1 MKKLAKLTS
10 LLLAGIM
17 ALAMLTACNGTPSA
31 AEAEALGK
39 QYTAQA
45 LAILNE
51 YRATQNTEQTPYPQ
65 LDNDPELLALAEQQL
80 MRIGQDGKILGSDT
94 LYIPPEEEKKN
105 LNVWVMIEP
114 FKPGEKGDVT
124 ERYPA
129 LALTKQRLEELN
141 TTKVFGG
148 NLPLASQ
155 KTLDDIT
162 RVAFAYRVVG
172 GKAYVAMAFAHP
184 IEQKRP

>member
-17 ALAMLTACNGTPSA
+17 ALAMLTACNGTPGA

-65 LDNDPELLALAEQQL
+65 LDNDPELLALAEQRL
-80 MRIGQDGKILGSDT
+80 MLIGQDGKIAGNDT
-94 LYIPPEEEKKN
+94 WYIKYEGNKS
-105 LNVWVMIEP
+105 LDIRVMLEP
-114 FKPGEKGDVT
+114 FKPGEMGDVT

-129 LALTKQRLEELN
+129 LALTEQRLAELN
-141 TTKVFGG
+141 TTKEFGG

-155 KTLDDIT
+155 KMLGIT

-172 GKAYVAMAFAHP
+172 GKAYVAMAFARP
-184 IEQKRP
+184 IK

>member
-17 ALAMLTACNGTPSA
+17 ALALLTACNGTPGA

-65 LDNDPELLALAEQQL
+65 LDNDPELLALAEQRL
-80 MRIGQDGKILGSDT
+80 MLIGQDGKIAGSDT
-94 LYIPPEEEKKN
+94 WYTPDEGKEYLDIR
-105 LNVWVMIEP
+105 VMIEP
-114 FKPGEKGDVT
+114 LGPGEMGNIN

-129 LALTKQRLEELN
+129 LALTEQRLAELN
-141 TTKVFGG
+141 TTKVFCEEI
-148 NLPLASQ
+148 PLASQ
-155 KTLDDIT
+155 KMLKIT

-172 GKAYVAMAFAHP
+172 GKAYVAMAFAAP
-184 IEQKRP
+184 KK

>member
-17 ALAMLTACNGTPSA
+17 ALALLTACNGTPST

-39 QYTAQA
+39 QYTEQA

-51 YRATQNTEQTPYPQ
+51 YRATQNSEQTPYPQ
-65 LDNDPELLALAEQQL
+65 LDNDPELLALAEQRL
-80 MRIGQDGKILGSDT
+80 MLIGQDGKIVGSDT
-94 LYIPPEEEKKN
+94 WYIPDEGKEY
-105 LNVWVMIEP
+105 LNVWVMIE
-114 FKPGEKGDVT
+114 PGEKGDVT

-129 LALTKQRLEELN
+129 LAVTEQRLAELN

-148 NLPLASQ
+148 EIPLASQ
-155 KTLDDIT
+155 KMLKIT
-162 RVAFAYRVVG
+162 KVAFAYRVVG
-172 GKAYVAMAFAHP
+172 GKAYVAMAFAAP
-184 IEQKRP
+184 KK

>member
-17 ALAMLTACNGTPSA
+17 ALALLTACNGTPGA

-39 QYTAQA
+39 QYTEQA

-51 YRATQNTEQTPYPQ
+51 YRATQNTEQTPYPK
-65 LDNDPELLALAEQQL
+65 LDNDPELLALAEQRL
-80 MRIGQDGKILGSDT
+80 ELIGQDGKIAGSDT
-94 LYIPPEEEKKN
+94 WYTPDEGKEYLDIR
-105 LNVWVMIEP
+105 VMIEP
-114 FKPGEKGDVT
+114 LGPGEMGNIN

-129 LALTKQRLEELN
+129 LALTEQRLAELN
-141 TTKVFGG
+141 TTKVFCGEI
-148 NLPLASQ
+148 PLASQ
-155 KTLDDIT
+155 KMLKIT

-172 GKAYVAMAFAHP
+172 GKAYVAMAFVAP
-184 IEQKRP
+184 KK

>member
-17 ALAMLTACNGTPSA
+17 ALALLTACNGTPGA

-80 MRIGQDGKILGSDT
+80 KRIGQDGKIAMGDT
-94 LYIPPEEEKKN
+94 WYPKVEG
-105 LNVWVMIEP
+105 NVILDALVMIEP
-114 FKPGEKGDVT
+114 LGPGEKGDIN

-129 LALTKQRLEELN
+129 LALTEQRLAELK
-141 TTKVFGG
+141 TTKVFGA
-148 NLPLASQ
+148 NWPLASQ

-172 GKAYVAMAFAHP
+172 GKAYVARAFAAP
-184 IEQKRP
+184 MPQ

>member
-1 MKKLAKLTS
+1 MKKLAKLIS

-17 ALAMLTACNGTPSA
+17 ALAMLTACNGTPGA

-51 YRATQNTEQTPYPQ
+51 YRATQNTEQTLYPQ
-65 LDNDPELLALAEQQL
+65 LDNDPGLLALAEQRL
-80 MRIGQDGKILGSDT
+80 MLIGQDGKIAGKDT
-94 LYIPPEEEKKN
+94 WDTKGEGKEYLD
-105 LNVWVMIEP
+105 VRVMIEP
-114 FKPGEKGDVT
+114 LGPGEMGDIN

-129 LALTKQRLEELN
+129 LALTEQRLAELN

-155 KTLDDIT
+155 KMLDIT
-162 RVAFAYRVVG
+162 KVAFAYRVVG

-184 IEQKRP
+184 IK

>member
-17 ALAMLTACNGTPSA
+17 ALAMLTACNGSGGGN
-31 AEAEALGK
+31 AEALGK
-39 QYTAQA
+39 QYTEQA

-65 LDNDPELLALAEQQL
+65 LDNDPELLALAEQRL
-80 MRIGQDGKILGSDT
+80 MLIGQDGKIVGSDT
-94 LYIPPEEEKKN
+94 WYIPDEGKEY
-105 LNVWVMIEP
+105 LNVWVMIE
-114 FKPGEKGDVT
+114 PGEKGDVT

-129 LALTKQRLEELN
+129 LAVTEKRLAELN

-148 NLPLASQ
+148 EIPLAST
-155 KTLDDIT
+155 KMLKIT
-162 RVAFAYRVVG
+162 KVAFAYRVVG
-172 GKAYVAMAFAHP
+172 GKAYVAMAFAAP
-184 IEQKRP
+184 KK

>member
-17 ALAMLTACNGTPSA
+17 ALALLTACNGTPGA

-65 LDNDPELLALAEQQL
+65 LDNDPGLLALAEQRL
-80 MRIGQDGKILGSDT
+80 MLIGQDGKIAAGDT
-94 LYIPPEEEKKN
+94 WYT
-105 LNVWVMIEP
+105 NVEGNVILDARVMIEP
-114 FKPGEKGDVT
+114 LGPGEMGDAT
-124 ERYPA
+124 ERCPA
-129 LALTKQRLEELN
+129 LALTEERLAELN
-141 TTKVFGG
+141 TTKVFGA
-148 NLPLASQ
+148 NLPLAST
-155 KTLDDIT
+155 KMLKIT
-162 RVAFAYRVVG
+162 KVTFAYRVVG
-172 GKAYVAMAFAHP
+172 GKAYVAMAFAAP
-184 IEQKRP
+184 MK

>member
-17 ALAMLTACNGTPSA
+17 ALALLTACGGTPSA

-80 MRIGQDGKILGSDT
+80 MLIGQDGKIAGNDTWYIKYEGNKILDVRVMLEPLG
-94 LYIPPEEEKKN
+94 
-105 LNVWVMIEP
+105 
-114 FKPGEKGDVT
+114 PGEMGDVT

-141 TTKVFGG
+141 ATKVFGG
-148 NLPLASQ
+148 DLPLAS
-155 KTLDDIT
+155 KKMLKSTK
-162 RVAFAYRVVG
+162 VAFAYRVVG
-172 GKAYVAMAFAHP
+172 GKAYVAMAFEAP
-184 IEQKRP
+184 IPR

>member
-17 ALAMLTACNGTPSA
+17 ALAMLTACNGTPGA

-39 QYTAQA
+39 QYTEQA

-65 LDNDPELLALAEQQL
+65 LDNDPELLALAEQRL
-80 MRIGQDGKILGSDT
+80 MLIGQDGKIAGSDT
-94 LYIPPEEEKKN
+94 WYTPDEGKEYLDIR
-105 LNVWVMIEP
+105 VMIEP
-114 FKPGEKGDVT
+114 LGPGEMGNIN

-129 LALTKQRLEELN
+129 LALTEQRLAELN
-141 TTKVFGG
+141 TTKVFCEEI
-148 NLPLASQ
+148 PLASQ
-155 KTLDDIT
+155 KMLKIT

-172 GKAYVAMAFAHP
+172 GKAYVAMAFAAP
-184 IEQKRP
+184 KK

>member
-17 ALAMLTACNGTPSA
+17 ALALLTACNGTPGA

-51 YRATQNTEQTPYPQ
+51 YRATQNTVQTPYPQ
-65 LDNDPELLALAEQQL
+65 LDNDQELLALAEQRL
-80 MRIGQDGKILGSDT
+80 MLIGQDGKIAGKDT
-94 LYIPPEEEKKN
+94 WDTKGEGKEYLD
-105 LNVWVMIEP
+105 VRVMIEP
-114 FKPGEKGDVT
+114 LGPGEMGDAT
-124 ERYPA
+124 ERCPA
-129 LALTKQRLEELN
+129 LALTKQRLAELN

-155 KTLDDIT
+155 KMLKIT
-162 RVAFAYRVVG
+162 KVAFAYRVVG
-172 GKAYVAMAFAHP
+172 GKAYVAMAFAAP
-184 IEQKRP
+184 MPQ

>member
-39 QYTAQA
+39 QYTEQA

-65 LDNDPELLALAEQQL
+65 LDNDPKLLALAEKRL
-80 MRIGQDGKILGSDT
+80 ELIGQDGKIAGSDT
-94 LYIPPEEEKKN
+94 WYTPEEGKEY
-105 LNVWVMIEP
+105 LDIRVMIEP
-114 FKPGEKGDVT
+114 LGPGEMGSIN

-129 LALTKQRLEELN
+129 LALTEQRLAELN
-141 TTKVFGG
+141 TTKVFCEEI
-148 NLPLASQ
+148 PLASQ
-155 KTLDDIT
+155 KMLKIT

-172 GKAYVAMAFAHP
+172 GKAYVAMAFAAP
-184 IEQKRP
+184 KK

>member
-17 ALAMLTACNGTPSA
+17 ALAMLTACNGSGGGN
-31 AEAEALGK
+31 AEALGK
-39 QYTAQA
+39 QYTEQA

-65 LDNDPELLALAEQQL
+65 LDNDPELLALAEQRL
-80 MRIGQDGKILGSDT
+80 MLIGQDGKIVGSDT
-94 LYIPPEEEKKN
+94 WYIPDEGKEY

-114 FKPGEKGDVT
+114 LGPGEKGDVT

-129 LALTKQRLEELN
+129 LAVTEKRLAELN

-148 NLPLASQ
+148 EIPLAST
-155 KTLDDIT
+155 KMLKIT
-162 RVAFAYRVVG
+162 KVAFAYRVVG
-172 GKAYVAMAFAHP
+172 GKAYVAMAFAAP
-184 IEQKRP
+184 IK

>member
-17 ALAMLTACNGTPSA
+17 ALAMLTACNGTPGA

-65 LDNDPELLALAEQQL
+65 LDNDPELLALAEQRL
-80 MRIGQDGKILGSDT
+80 MLIGQDGKIAAGDT
-94 LYIPPEEEKKN
+94 WHTKVEG
-105 LNVWVMIEP
+105 NVILDARVMIEP
-114 FKPGEKGDVT
+114 LGPGEMGDAT

-129 LALTKQRLEELN
+129 LALTEQRLAELN
-141 TTKVFGG
+141 NTNVFGG

-155 KTLDDIT
+155 KMLKIT
-162 RVAFAYRVVG
+162 KVAFAYRVVG
-172 GKAYVAMAFAHP
+172 GKAYVAMAFAAP
-184 IEQKRP
+184 MPQ

>member
-17 ALAMLTACNGTPSA
+17 ALAMLTACNGTPGA

-65 LDNDPELLALAEQQL
+65 LANDPELLALAEQRL
-80 MRIGQDGKILGSDT
+80 MLIGQDGKIAGSDT
-94 LYIPPEEEKKN
+94 WYTPEEGKEY
-105 LNVWVMIEP
+105 LDIRVMIEP
-114 FKPGEKGDVT
+114 LGPGEMGDVT

-129 LALTKQRLEELN
+129 LALTEQRLAELN
-141 TTKVFGG
+141 TTKVFCEEI
-148 NLPLASQ
+148 PLASQ
-155 KTLDDIT
+155 KMLKIT

-172 GKAYVAMAFAHP
+172 GKAYVAMAFAAP
-184 IEQKRP
+184 MPQ

>member
-1 MKKLAKLTS
+1 MKKLTKLTS

-17 ALAMLTACNGTPSA
+17 ALALFTACNGTPSA

-39 QYTAQA
+39 QYTEQA

-65 LDNDPELLALAEQQL
+65 LNTDPDLLALAEQQL
-80 MRIGQDGKILGSDT
+80 MLIGQDGKILGSDT
-94 LYIPPEEEKKN
+94 LYIPEGKEY
-105 LNVWVMIEP
+105 LNVWVMLEP

-129 LALTKQRLEELN
+129 LAVTEKRLAELN
-141 TTKVFGG
+141 TTKVFCGEI
-148 NLPLASQ
+148 PLASQ

-162 RVAFAYRVVG
+162 KVAFAYRVVG
-172 GKAYVAMAFAHP
+172 GKAYVAIAFEHP
-184 IEQKRP
+184 IKP

>member
-17 ALAMLTACNGTPSA
+17 ALALLTACNGTPGA

-65 LDNDPELLALAEQQL
+65 LDNDPELLALAEKRL
-80 MRIGQDGKILGSDT
+80 ELIGQDGKIAVKDT
-94 LYIPPEEEKKN
+94 WYTPEEEKEY
-105 LNVWVMIEP
+105 LDVRVMIEP
-114 FKPGEKGDVT
+114 LGPVEMGDVT

-129 LALTKQRLEELN
+129 LALTEQRLAELN
-141 TTKVFGG
+141 TTKVFCEEI
-148 NLPLASQ
+148 PLASQ
-155 KTLDDIT
+155 KMLKIT

-172 GKAYVAMAFAHP
+172 GKAYVAMAFAAP
-184 IEQKRP
+184 KK

>member
-17 ALAMLTACNGTPSA
+17 ALALLTACGGTPGA

-51 YRATQNTEQTPYPQ
+51 YRATQNTEQTPYPK
-65 LDNDPELLALAEQQL
+65 LDNDPELLALAEQRL
-80 MRIGQDGKILGSDT
+80 MLIGQDGKILGSDT
-94 LYIPPEEEKKN
+94 LYIPNEGKEY

-114 FKPGEKGDVT
+114 LGPGEMGDAT
-124 ERYPA
+124 ERCPA
-129 LALTKQRLEELN
+129 LALTEQRLAELN
-141 TTKVFGG
+141 TTKVFGAD
-148 NLPLASQ
+148 LPLASQ
-155 KTLDDIT
+155 KMLKIT

-172 GKAYVAMAFAHP
+172 GKAYVAMAFAAP
-184 IEQKRP
+184 IK

>member
-17 ALAMLTACNGTPSA
+17 ALALLTACGGSGGGN
-31 AEAEALGK
+31 AEALGK
-39 QYTAQA
+39 QYTEQA

-65 LDNDPELLALAEQQL
+65 LDNDPELLALAEQRL
-80 MRIGQDGKILGSDT
+80 MLIGQDGKILGSDT
-94 LYIPPEEEKKN
+94 LYIPNEGKEY

-114 FKPGEKGDVT
+114 LGPGEKGDVT

-129 LALTKQRLEELN
+129 LALTEQRLAELN
-141 TTKVFGG
+141 TTKVFGAD
-148 NLPLASQ
+148 LPLASQ
-155 KTLDDIT
+155 KMLKIT

-172 GKAYVAMAFAHP
+172 GKAYVAMAFAAP
-184 IEQKRP
+184 IK

>member
-17 ALAMLTACNGTPSA
+17 ALALLTACNGTPST

-39 QYTAQA
+39 QYTEQA

-51 YRATQNTEQTPYPQ
+51 YRATQNSEQTPYPQ
-65 LDNDPELLALAEQQL
+65 LDNDPELLALAEQRL
-80 MRIGQDGKILGSDT
+80 MLIGQDGKILGTDT
-94 LYIPPEEEKKN
+94 LYIPEEGKEY

-114 FKPGEKGDVT
+114 LGPGEKGDVT

-129 LALTKQRLEELN
+129 LALTEQRLTELN
-141 TTKVFGG
+141 ATKVFGG
-148 NLPLASQ
+148 DLPLASQ
-155 KTLDDIT
+155 KMLKIT
-162 RVAFAYRVVG
+162 KVAFAYRVVG
-172 GKAYVAMAFAHP
+172 GKAYVAMAFAAP
-184 IEQKRP
+184 KK

>member
-17 ALAMLTACNGTPSA
+17 ALALLTACNGTPGA

-80 MRIGQDGKILGSDT
+80 MLIGQDGKILGSDT
-94 LYIPPEEEKKN
+94 LYIPEGKEY
-105 LNVWVMIEP
+105 LNVWVMLEP

-129 LALTKQRLEELN
+129 LALTEERLAELN

-148 NLPLASQ
+148 DLPLASQ
-155 KTLDDIT
+155 KMLKIT
-162 RVAFAYRVVG
+162 KVAFAYRVVG
-172 GKAYVAMAFAHP
+172 GKAYVAMAFAAP
-184 IEQKRP
+184 MK

>member
-1 MKKLAKLTS
+1 MKKLAKLIS

-39 QYTAQA
+39 QYTEQA

-65 LDNDPELLALAEQQL
+65 LDNDPELLALAEQRL
-80 MRIGQDGKILGSDT
+80 MLIGQDGKIAAKDTWYTSDEGKEYLDVRVMLEPLG
-94 LYIPPEEEKKN
+94 
-105 LNVWVMIEP
+105 
-114 FKPGEKGDVT
+114 PGEMGDAT

-129 LALTKQRLEELN
+129 LALTEQRLAELN

-155 KTLDDIT
+155 KMLKIEK
-162 RVAFAYRVVG
+162 VAFAYRVVG

-184 IEQKRP
+184 IK

>member
-17 ALAMLTACNGTPSA
+17 VLALLTACNGSGGGN
-31 AEAEALGK
+31 AEALGK
-39 QYTAQA
+39 QYTEQA

-65 LDNDPELLALAEQQL
+65 LATDPDLFALAEQRL
-80 MRIGQDGKILGSDT
+80 KLIGQDGKILGSDT
-94 LYIPPEEEKKN
+94 LYIPNEGKEY

-114 FKPGEKGDVT
+114 LGPGEKGDVT

-129 LALTKQRLEELN
+129 LAVTEKRLAELN

-148 NLPLASQ
+148 DLPLASQ
-155 KTLDDIT
+155 KMLKIT
-162 RVAFAYRVVG
+162 KVAFAYRVVG
-172 GKAYVAMAFAHP
+172 GKAYVAMAFAAP
-184 IEQKRP
+184 IK

>member
-10 LLLAGIM
+10 LLLAGIV

-39 QYTAQA
+39 QYTEQA

-65 LDNDPELLALAEQQL
+65 LDNDPKLLALAEKRL
-80 MRIGQDGKILGSDT
+80 ELIGQDGKIAGSDT
-94 LYIPPEEEKKN
+94 WYTPEEGKEY
-105 LNVWVMIEP
+105 LDIRVMIEP
-114 FKPGEKGDVT
+114 LGPGEMGNIN

-129 LALTKQRLEELN
+129 LALTEQRLAELN
-141 TTKVFGG
+141 TTKVFCGEI
-148 NLPLASQ
+148 PLASQ
-155 KTLDDIT
+155 KMLKIT
-162 RVAFAYRVVG
+162 KVAFAYRVVG
-172 GKAYVAMAFAHP
+172 GKAYVAMAFVAP
-184 IEQKRP
+184 KK

>member
-17 ALAMLTACNGTPSA
+17 ALALLTACGGTPGT

-51 YRATQNTEQTPYPQ
+51 YRATQNTEQTPYPK
-65 LDNDPELLALAEQQL
+65 LDNDPELLALAEQRL
-80 MRIGQDGKILGSDT
+80 MLIGQDGKIAGNDT
-94 LYIPPEEEKKN
+94 WYIKYEGNKS
-105 LNVWVMIEP
+105 LDIRVMLEP
-114 FKPGEKGDVT
+114 FKPGEMGDVT

-129 LALTKQRLEELN
+129 LALTEKRLAELN
-141 TTKVFGG
+141 NTNVFGG

-155 KTLDDIT
+155 KMLDIT
-162 RVAFAYRVVG
+162 KVAFAYRVVG
-172 GKAYVAMAFAHP
+172 GKAYVAMAFAHS
-184 IEQKRP
+184 IK

>member
-17 ALAMLTACNGTPSA
+17 ALALLTACNGTPGA

-65 LDNDPELLALAEQQL
+65 LDNDPELLALAEQRL
-80 MRIGQDGKILGSDT
+80 MLIGQDGKIAGKDT
-94 LYIPPEEEKKN
+94 WDTKGEGKEYLD
-105 LNVWVMIEP
+105 VRVMIEP
-114 FKPGEKGDVT
+114 LGPGEMGDIN

-129 LALTKQRLEELN
+129 LALTEQRLAELK

-155 KTLDDIT
+155 KMLDIT
-162 RVAFAYRVVG
+162 KVAFAYRVVG

-184 IEQKRP
+184 IK

>member
-45 LAILNE
+45 LTILNE

-65 LDNDPELLALAEQQL
+65 LDNDPELLALAEQRL
-80 MRIGQDGKILGSDT
+80 MLIGQDGKIAGNDT
-94 LYIPPEEEKKN
+94 LYIPDEGKEY
-105 LNVWVMIEP
+105 LIVRVMLEP

-141 TTKVFGG
+141 ATKVFGG
-148 NLPLASQ
+148 DLPLAS
-155 KTLDDIT
+155 KKMLKSTK
-162 RVAFAYRVVG
+162 VAFAYRVVG
-172 GKAYVAMAFAHP
+172 GKAYVAMAFAAP
-184 IEQKRP
+184 IK

>member
-17 ALAMLTACNGTPSA
+17 VLAMLTACNGTPGA

-51 YRATQNTEQTPYPQ
+51 YRATQNSDQTPYPK
-65 LDNDPELLALAEQQL
+65 LDNDPELLALAEQRL
-80 MRIGQDGKILGSDT
+80 MLIGQDGKILGSDT
-94 LYIPPEEEKKN
+94 LYIPKGKEY

-184 IEQKRP
+184 IK

>member
-17 ALAMLTACNGTPSA
+17 ALALLTACNGTPST

-39 QYTAQA
+39 QYTEQA

-51 YRATQNTEQTPYPQ
+51 YRATQNSEQTPYPQ
-65 LDNDPELLALAEQQL
+65 LDNDQELLALAKERL
-80 MRIGQDGKILGSDT
+80 TLIGQDGKIAAGDT
-94 LYIPPEEEKKN
+94 WHTKVEG
-105 LNVWVMIEP
+105 NVILDARVMIEP
-114 FKPGEKGDVT
+114 LGPGEMGDIN

-129 LALTKQRLEELN
+129 LALTEKRLAELN
-141 TTKVFGG
+141 TTKVFCEEI
-148 NLPLASQ
+148 PLASQ
-155 KTLDDIT
+155 KMLKIT

-172 GKAYVAMAFAHP
+172 GKAYVAMAFAAP
-184 IEQKRP
+184 KK

>member
-17 ALAMLTACNGTPSA
+17 ALALLTACNGSA

-39 QYTAQA
+39 QYTEQA

-65 LDNDPELLALAEQQL
+65 LDNDTELLALAEQQL
-80 MRIGQDGKILGSDT
+80 MLIGQDGKILGTDT
-94 LYIPPEEEKKN
+94 LYIPKEEKEN
-105 LNVWVMIEP
+105 LNVRVMIEP
-114 FKPGEKGDVT
+114 FKPGEMGDVT
-124 ERYPA
+124 ERCPA
-129 LALTKQRLEELN
+129 LALTKKRLAELN

-148 NLPLASQ
+148 EIPLASQ
-155 KTLDDIT
+155 KLLKNT

-172 GKAYVAMAFAHP
+172 GKAYVAMAVAAP
-184 IEQKRP
+184 KK

>member
-10 LLLAGIM
+10 LLMAGIM
-17 ALAMLTACNGTPSA
+17 ALAMLTACGGTPGT

-51 YRATQNTEQTPYPQ
+51 YRATQNSEQTPYPP
-65 LDNDPELLALAEQQL
+65 LDNDPVLLALAEQRL
-80 MRIGQDGKILGSDT
+80 MLIGQDGKIAAGDT
-94 LYIPPEEEKKN
+94 WYQKVEGNIILDA
-105 LNVWVMIEP
+105 LVMIEP
-114 FKPGEKGDVT
+114 LGPGEKGDIN

-129 LALTKQRLEELN
+129 LALTEQRLEELK

-148 NLPLASQ
+148 DWPLASP

-172 GKAYVAMAFAHP
+172 GKAYVARAFAAT
-184 IEQKRP
+184 KK

>member
-17 ALAMLTACNGTPSA
+17 ALALLTACGGTPGA

-65 LDNDPELLALAEQQL
+65 LVTDPDLLELAEERL
-80 MRIGQDGKILGSDT
+80 MRIGQDGKIAGKDT
-94 LYIPPEEEKKN
+94 WDTKGEGKEYLD
-105 LNVWVMIEP
+105 VRVMIEP
-114 FKPGEKGDVT
+114 LGPGEMGDIN

-129 LALTKQRLEELN
+129 LALTEQRLAELN

-155 KTLDDIT
+155 KMLDIT
-162 RVAFAYRVVG
+162 KVAFAYRVVG

-184 IEQKRP
+184 IKP